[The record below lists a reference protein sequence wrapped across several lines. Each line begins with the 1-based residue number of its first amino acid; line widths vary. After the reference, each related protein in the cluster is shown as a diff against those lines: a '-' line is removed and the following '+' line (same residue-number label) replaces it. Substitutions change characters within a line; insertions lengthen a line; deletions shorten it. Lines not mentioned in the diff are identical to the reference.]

1 MKPERLPFNIEYLD
15 NKLQRIAGLLPVRV
29 LDIFD
34 STTGELHPQ
43 GLYSNEIFGQP
54 GTALR
59 NERHGYINTRC
70 QILHPNAFEELT
82 RLKALYKDIMM
93 GKEYAIWDKEAQDFK
108 RSDVLDG
115 QTGYAFFMRHVK
127 DIKFK
132 KSRSYRRDLRIELI
146 NKYKDRLFLNWLL
159 VMPAGLRDLRVE
171 DGRPKEEDINK
182 LYRKV
187 LIAANTIS
195 EAQAFKND
203 PQLDAVR
210 WSIQKN
216 VQAIWENIIGM
227 LGGKRGFLQSRV
239 GSRTVAY
246 GTANVVSA
254 MDPGSD
260 FLLGRRTFDV
270 NTTTFG
276 VHQVAKGIEPLI
288 VEWTMPNGI
297 LRDFIQNIKTDVQVI
312 NPKTLKP
319 RSIEVSRK
327 ERERWGT
334 EKGRADLIN
343 LLEDRSRHH
352 APITVDGHYL
362 KLIYCNGDEY
372 RVMNSITELPSDRDP
387 KHVHPMTWLEY
398 FYLTVQSEIHRV
410 RAYVARYPIT
420 GIESNYPSVP
430 YLKSSTFAYNVVPL
444 GDDWREDSAGLYT
457 PEMPATDRLAASYL
471 TASPSPHVLKGLGMD
486 FDGDRSPAIFVFS
499 KEAVQEVD
507 DKLKSIEHYVSV
519 DGGLFNSY
527 STDTGDWLLA
537 NFTGFKEH
545 P

>member
-15 NKLQRIAGLLPVRV
+15 NKLSRIAGLLPVRA

-34 STTGELHPQ
+34 STSGEFHSQ

-54 GTALR
+54 GTDLR
-59 NERHGYINTRC
+59 NERHGFINLRT
-70 QILHPNAFEELT
+70 QVLHPNAFEELT
-82 RLKALYKDIMM
+82 RLKGLYKDIMQ
-93 GKEYAIWDKEAQDFK
+93 GKEYAVWDATAKDFK

-115 QTGYAFFMRHVK
+115 HTGYAFFMKHVNE
-127 DIKFK
+127 IEFK
-132 KSRSYRRDLRIELI
+132 ATRSYRRDLRIDLI
-146 NKYKDRLFLNWLL
+146 NRYRDRMLLNWLL
-159 VMPAGLRDLRVE
+159 VMPAGLRDVRVE

-187 LIAANTIS
+187 LIASNTIS

-210 WSIQKN
+210 WTIQRN
-216 VQAIWENIIGM
+216 IQEIWANIMGM

-246 GTANVVSA
+246 GTANVISA

-260 FLLGRRTFDV
+260 DLKGPRSFDV
-270 NTTTFG
+270 NTTIFG
-276 VHQVAKGIEPLI
+276 VLQTLKGAEPLF
-288 VEWTMPNGI
+288 VEWTMVNGI
-297 LRDFIQNIKTDVQVI
+297 LGDVIKNIKGEVSLI

-319 RSIEVSRK
+319 RLVSVSKTARDA
-327 ERERWGT
+327 WGT
-334 EKGRADLIN
+334 EKGRAGLVN
-343 LLEDRSRHH
+343 LFEDRTRHH
-352 APITVDGHYL
+352 QPVMIDGYYA
-362 KLIYCNGDEY
+362 KLVYCNGSEY
-372 RVMNSITELPSDRDP
+372 RLMNDIGELPADRDP
-387 KHVHPMTWLEY
+387 KHVHPMTWMEY
-398 FYLTVQSEIHRV
+398 FYLTVQSEIHRI

-430 YLKSSTFAYNVVPL
+430 YLKSTTFAYNAKPL
-444 GDDWREDSAGLYT
+444 NDEWQVDETGLVA
-457 PEMPATDRLAASYL
+457 PEFPATDRKPASFM
-471 TASPSPHVLKGLGMD
+471 TASPSVHSLRGLGAD
-486 FDGDRSPAIFVFS
+486 FDGDRSPSNFVFS

-507 DKLKSIEHYVSV
+507 DKMNSLEHYFSV
-519 DGGLFNSY
+519 DGGLQNSY